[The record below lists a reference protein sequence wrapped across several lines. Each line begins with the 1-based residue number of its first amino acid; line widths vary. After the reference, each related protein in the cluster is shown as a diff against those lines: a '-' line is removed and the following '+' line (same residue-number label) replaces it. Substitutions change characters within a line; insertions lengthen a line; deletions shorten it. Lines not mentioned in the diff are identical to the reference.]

1 MHKRLHARSVP
12 DIIRYPTNSTN
23 LVWAKHLF
31 HPRESITKIHKLD
44 LASVEQLPDEETIE

>member
-23 LVWAKHLF
+23 LVWANHLF
-31 HPRESITKIHKLD
+31 HLESQSPRFTN
-44 LASVEQLPDEETIE
+44 